1 MESLTKRFRF
11 ISLESFEE
19 KSSLRF
25 CYVRKVREFSH
36 SILYYRGLLNYNQ
49 WAIRGM
55 NTKWRI
61 NIRNAVFLVP
71 IGSRFRNRVKILVR
85 HRGNPGTE
93 ISGYDILPVMQPFC
107 CGICAFEQEVVREKA
122 ESPSLNEFTR
132 YMKRLYSASRCISIM
147 KRLEFAR

>member
-36 SILYYRGLLNYNQ
+36 SILYYRGLLNYNE

-61 NIRNAVFLVP
+61 NIRNAVFLFRLVP
-71 IGSRFRNRVKILVR
+71 DFE
-85 HRGNPGTE
+85 TE
-93 ISGYDILPVMQPFC
+93 
-107 CGICAFEQEVVREKA
+107 
-122 ESPSLNEFTR
+122 
-132 YMKRLYSASRCISIM
+132 
-147 KRLEFAR
+147 

>member
-55 NTKWRI
+55 NTKWGI
-61 NIRNAVFLVP
+61 NKKGVP
-71 IGSRFRNRVKILVR
+71 IPSSDWF
-85 HRGNPGTE
+85 P
-93 ISGYDILPVMQPFC
+93 IS
-107 CGICAFEQEVVREKA
+107 K
-122 ESPSLNEFTR
+122 PSKN
-132 YMKRLYSASRCISIM
+132 SC
-147 KRLEFAR
+147 